1 MSNTNKAYVISRY
14 YNNGEPWEDNYNDEK
29 PIMVFD
35 NLASAES
42 HCKTMGEKIED
53 ATLYNSE
60 VAKYSV
66 TKEKHYIA
74 CPIGKDWLECDEDFD
89 EDYCYDCQNDNRDT
103 FYDYSFE
110 ELRVYEI
117 ETGD

>member
-60 VAKYSV
+60 IARYNI
-66 TKEKHYIA
+66 TKEKKYVE
-74 CPIGKDWLECDEDFD
+74 CPIGENWTECEEDYN
-89 EDYCYDCQNDNRDT
+89 EDYCTDCQIDNYDTEYDC
-103 FYDYSFE
+103 SFE
-110 ELRVYEI
+110 QLKIHEVEMRK
-117 ETGD
+117 